1 MRINT
6 KIIVDSMCELNETLK
21 AKFNAIIV
29 PATLIFDNK
38 EYIDDDSITCEEV
51 IKNMKLSNKVTTSCP
66 SPQKYI
72 EAFKDVNAGYCVTI
86 SDKLSGSY
94 NSANT
99 ALNILTNNNIYI
111 FNSNS
116 ASAGEVLIAK
126 KIYESLEEGL
136 NKLEIIRKVENFIKE
151 MKTIFALDNVTHFVK
166 SGRLSN
172 ITGKIISTLGIRPIM
187 ESNGNGSPKLISH
200 ARGEKNLIN
209 KILNEIKKSK
219 RKTVNE
225 TLIITHCL
233 NENLAFNLSELA
245 KNIFKFKEIIILP
258 TKGVTSLFAGEKGIC
273 IAF

>member
-1 MRINT
+1 MNKDI
-6 KIIVDSMCELNETLK
+6 KIIVDSMCELNDTMK
-21 AKFNAIIV
+21 SKINAITV

-38 EYIDDDSITCEEV
+38 EYIDDDNLTCEEV
-51 IKNMKLSNKVTTSCP
+51 ILNMKSSKKITTSCP
-66 SPQKYI
+66 APQKYI
-72 EAFKDVNAGYCVTI
+72 EAFKDVTEGYCVTI

-99 ALNILTNNNIYI
+99 ALNVLRNNNIYI

-116 ASAGEVLIAK
+116 ASAGEILVAK
-126 KIYESLEEGL
+126 KIYEYLEEGL
-136 NKLEIIRKVENFIKE
+136 NKNEIIKKVENFIKN

-172 ITGKIISTLGIRPIM
+172 ITGKLISTLGIRPIM
-187 ESNGNGSPKLISH
+187 ASNGNGSPKLISH
-200 ARGEKNLIN
+200 ARGEKNLVN
-209 KILNEIKKSK
+209 KILNEIGKSNQ
-219 RKTVNE
+219 KTVEE

-245 KNIFKFKEIIILP
+245 KKIYKFKEIIILP

>member
-1 MRINT
+1 MKINT

-21 AKFNAIIV
+21 LKFNAAIV
-29 PATLIFDNK
+29 PATLLFDNK
-38 EYIDDDSITCEEV
+38 EYIDDENLTCKEV
-51 IKNMKLSNKVTTSCP
+51 INNMKISKKVTTSCP
-66 SPQKYI
+66 TPQKYI
-72 EAFKDVNAGYCVTI
+72 EAFKDVNVGYCVTI

-99 ALNILTNNNIYI
+99 ALNIAPNNNIYI

-126 KIYESLEEGL
+126 KIYDFLEQGVNNVEL
-136 NKLEIIRKVENFIKE
+136 INKVNTFIKE

-166 SGRLSN
+166 SGRLTN
-172 ITGKIISTLGIRPIM
+172 VTGKIISTLGIRPILA
-187 ESNGNGSPKLISH
+187 SNGNGSPKLISH

-209 KILNEIKKSK
+209 KILNEIEKSK
-219 RKTVNE
+219 RKTLDE

-233 NENLAFNLSELA
+233 NENLANNISLLA
-245 KNIFKFKEIIILP
+245 KKLFKFNEIIILP